1 MDCADFTILSLRED
15 TRSEAEISQQHC
27 KNTGLEPATEAR
39 KSPRYDKRTISLWQ
53 RRTAKFQSG
62 DLNAL
67 SRAAFEKTD
76 KLISTAGIAAAPHTL
91 RAFSLPGF
99 LLSHSAACVRLA
111 KA

>member
-1 MDCADFTILSLRED
+1 MDCADFTVLSLRED
-15 TRSEAEISQQHC
+15 TLRGRDFLTALQ
-27 KNTGLEPATEAR
+27 NTGLKLSIEAR
-39 KSPRYDKRTISLWQ
+39 KSPRYDKRTISPRQ